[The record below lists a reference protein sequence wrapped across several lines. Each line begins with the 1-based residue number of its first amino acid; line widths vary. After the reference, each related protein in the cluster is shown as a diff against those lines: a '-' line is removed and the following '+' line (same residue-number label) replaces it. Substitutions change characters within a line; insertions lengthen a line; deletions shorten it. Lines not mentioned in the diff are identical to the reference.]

1 MQYLLK
7 ILLTIFIILKKLY
20 CMKNIIKKINY
31 KVYIKIE
38 KKYIIFNLIYKNLY
52 ILYFIKITIYI

>member
-1 MQYLLK
+1 
-7 ILLTIFIILKKLY
+7 
-20 CMKNIIKKINY
+20 MKNIIKKINY